1 MDAAIAL
8 GVVGVAIALFATER
22 VPLEVTSIVLVVLL
36 VLTRLLT
43 PEEALAGF
51 SSDTVIFIFALL
63 AMTQGMAATGVMEQ
77 VGRWVLRFGR
87 FGPRVLIAALL
98 AVVCAFS
105 SVASNTAVTAAFLP
119 IATTVASRAGIAKG
133 QVLMPLAFSSMLGG
147 TIFLFGTSTNL
158 VVSAEMQSLG
168 LGRICFAELAP
179 VGLLLAVLGIAVT
192 LFAAR
197 RLLPGEPPPAE
208 TLSLDRR
215 TYLTEAQLT
224 QGSRFAGKAL
234 AEVAQA
240 LSAPIIGLIRD
251 GRFLSAPPQT
261 LLLEHE
267 HLVVAGTREEVLRV
281 QALRGVDLRAHLR
294 HPPSER
300 DGPERLPS
308 APPRPERPAE
318 DERPV
323 LAEVAVPPTSFLA
336 GRTLNELRIA
346 DRHGLTV
353 LALHRHP
360 ALERARGAEL
370 LERISAGD
378 RLSRLRLAVG
388 DVLLVR
394 GTPGALRALSAD
406 ASLSVLGRVEFER
419 PRSRRALLALAI
431 FAVAMVAAALRL
443 TAPSIAGLTGL
454 VAMIATG
461 CVDARTA
468 FRVDWKVVIL
478 IGSLL
483 ALGLAMERS
492 GAGALLSGLIVP
504 LAQLTGPR
512 GVLCVL
518 MAATILLSVPMS
530 NQAGALIMLPIALH
544 TAAQLGVAPRP
555 FAIGICLAASCA
567 FATPLEPSA
576 ALVYGPGGYRFGD
589 FLRVGTPVTLLML
602 VVLTFAV
609 PVVWPFVSLG

>member
-22 VPLEVTSIVLVVLL
+22 VPLEVTSIVLVVLV

-63 AMTQGMAATGVMEQ
+63 AMTQGLAATGVMEQ

-147 TIFLFGTSTNL
+147 TVFLFGTSTNL

-168 LGRICFAELAP
+168 LGRIGFAELAP
-179 VGLLLAVLGIAVT
+179 VGLVLAVLGIAVT

-197 RLLPGEPPPAE
+197 RLLPGEPPPEE

-224 QGSRFAGKAL
+224 SGSRFAGRAL
-234 AEVAQA
+234 AEVVQA

-251 GRFLSAPPQT
+251 GRFLPAQPK
-261 LLLEHE
+261 LLLQEHE

-281 QALRGVDLRAHLR
+281 QALRGVDLRAQLR
-294 HPPSER
+294 HPPSP
-300 DGPERLPS
+300 D
-308 APPRPERPAE
+308 RPEPEPPDRPRPAE

-370 LERISAGD
+370 LQRISAGD

-394 GTPGALRALSAD
+394 GTPTALRALSAD

-419 PRSRRALLALAI
+419 PRSRRAVLALVI

-443 TAPSIAGLTGL
+443 VAPSIAGLTGL

-478 IGSLL
+478 IGALL

-492 GAGALLSGLIVP
+492 GAGALLSGFVVP
-504 LAQLTGPR
+504 LAKLTGPR

-518 MAATILLSVPMS
+518 MTATILLSVPMS

-544 TAAQLGVAPRP
+544 AAAQLGVAPRP

-576 ALVYGPGGYRFGD
+576 ALVYGPGGYHFGD
-589 FLRVGTPVTLLML
+589 FLRVGTPITLLML

-609 PVVWPFVSLG
+609 PVVWPFVALP